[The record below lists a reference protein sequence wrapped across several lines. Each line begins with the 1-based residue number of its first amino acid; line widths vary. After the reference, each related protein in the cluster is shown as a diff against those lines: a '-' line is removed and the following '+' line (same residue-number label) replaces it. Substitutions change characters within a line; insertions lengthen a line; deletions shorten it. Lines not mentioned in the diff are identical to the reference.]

1 MAGKN
6 LSAFLTVDLAMNTAK
21 FQKSIK
27 GASGTTK
34 TLLTALNKITV
45 ASKKTASA
53 LLSVGKTLA
62 GIGAGAAL
70 GGLYAL
76 YNGASDNVKA
86 FEDLRAKLSG
96 VTGDLQSAEKVFW
109 ELNALEDQTT
119 KSTTE
124 LSEALL
130 YLNKFGIGVT
140 SEDMKNL
147 SAVSIGLNKDLAS
160 VTSAIGKAAQG
171 RYQSLKELGIAVDD
185 AGNTLKLSFKGV
197 TTEVEKDTD
206 AIKNY
211 LSNLG
216 KTQFSEV
223 LEAKLQTTD
232 AALNRFKNA
241 WGTLQTEIFRS
252 DGVIGQIF
260 TNIYNQGT
268 DMVNGLI
275 TVFKLESVQ
284 KVIKG
289 AVEHIFNFF
298 KILYE
303 SITGKAIT
311 FKTDWAEIWLNI
323 LNTVNLAIAKFKLL
337 SASLISGF
345 KVLAGAFDDFV
356 YKPIKA
362 LMNKIMRE
370 WDEWQNHFWKKIAEI
385 GTRISAPFV
394 SLAVDYAEL
403 SAEVSKEMDENGSS
417 LNDALKE
424 REGILNEA
432 AKDYAETLENIRK
445 SEEELKKSSEG
456 KQGESVLDN
465 LFGTSSGNAVNAINT
480 AGKKASNVIDT
491 LKREWDSFYKSLVSE
506 SRNSL
511 SERQRLEIEYNEKN
525 IELQKYAAVASA
537 EEISK
542 AKQLIEEQY
551 QLKKKE
557 LEENAQ
563 KEYYSIM
570 ENETELLRMETQK
583 RIDIINQMYK
593 DNLLSATQYM
603 EAQSKLID
611 SYYKNAGKKKT
622 KDTILS
628 DESVDRVTKLKDV
641 TQTLSDAFSDM
652 AGSMNKSS
660 SSYKALFA
668 IQKGFAVASATM
680 NAILAW
686 SQALSDPTQM
696 SWIAKLTQYANAI
709 ALTANIISQLR
720 SVQMYDKGGEIK
732 AGELGIVG
740 EYGPELIQGP
750 ATVTS
755 RKDTADI
762 LNNRNQ
768 SNIVVNLIE
777 DNEKAGTVTEN
788 ATDEETI
795 IDIFVSNIR
804 RGGSISGTLESTY
817 NLRRYGV

>member
-119 KSTTE
+119 ISTSE

-289 AVEHIFNFF
+289 AVEHIYNFF
-298 KILYE
+298 KIMYE

-370 WDEWQNHFWKKIAEI
+370 WDEWQNHFWKKIGEI
-385 GTRISAPFV
+385 STRISAPFV
-394 SLAVDYAEL
+394 SLAMDYAEL

-424 REGILNEA
+424 REGILNQA

-465 LFGTSSGNAVNAINT
+465 LFGASSGNSVNAINT

-570 ENETELLRMETQK
+570 ENETELLRIETQK
-583 RIDIINQMYK
+583 RIDLINQMYK

-628 DESVDRVTKLKDV
+628 DESVDRVNKLKDV
-641 TQTLSDAFSDM
+641 TQNLSDAFSDM

-762 LNNRNQ
+762 LNRNQ
-768 SNIVVNLIE
+768 SNIIVNLIE

>member
-171 RYQSLKELGIAVDD
+171 RYQGIKELGIAVED

-323 LNTVNLAIAKFKLL
+323 LNTVNLAVAKFKLL

-370 WDEWQNHFWKKIAEI
+370 WDEWQNHFWKKIGEI

-394 SLAVDYAEL
+394 SLAMDYAEL

-465 LFGTSSGNAVNAINT
+465 LFGTSSGNSVNAINT

-525 IELQKYAAVASA
+525 VELQKYAAVASA

-542 AKQLIEEQY
+542 AKQLIDEQY

-583 RIDIINQMYK
+583 RIEIINQMYQ

-628 DESVDRVTKLKDV
+628 DESVDRVNKLKDV
-641 TQTLSDAFSDM
+641 TQNLSDAFSDM

-762 LNNRNQ
+762 LNKNQ
-768 SNIVVNLIE
+768 SNIIVNLIE

>member
-86 FEDLRAKLSG
+86 FEDLIAKLSG

-119 KSTTE
+119 ISTSE

-289 AVEHIFNFF
+289 AVEHIYNFF
-298 KILYE
+298 RIMYE

-370 WDEWQNHFWKKIAEI
+370 WDEWQNHFWKKIGEI

-394 SLAVDYAEL
+394 SLALDYAEL
-403 SAEVSKEMDENGSS
+403 SAEVSKDMDENGSS

-465 LFGTSSGNAVNAINT
+465 LFGSSSGNAVNAINT

-570 ENETELLRMETQK
+570 ENETELLRIETQK

-628 DESVDRVTKLKDV
+628 DESVDRVNKLKDV
-641 TQTLSDAFSDM
+641 TQNLSDAFSDM

-762 LNNRNQ
+762 LNRNQ
-768 SNIVVNLIE
+768 SNVIVNLIE

>member
-119 KSTTE
+119 ISTSE

-284 KVIKG
+284 QVIKG

-370 WDEWQNHFWKKIAEI
+370 WDEWQNHFWKKIGEI

-394 SLAVDYAEL
+394 SLAMDYAEL

-511 SERQRLEIEYNEKN
+511 SERERLEIEYNEKN

-542 AKQLIEEQY
+542 AKQLIDEQY

-628 DESVDRVTKLKDV
+628 DESVDRVNKLKDV
-641 TQTLSDAFSDM
+641 TQNLSDAFSDM

-755 RKDTADI
+755 RKDTAEI
-762 LNNRNQ
+762 LNRNQ

>member
-171 RYQSLKELGIAVDD
+171 RYQGIKELGIAVED

-284 KVIKG
+284 QVIKG

-323 LNTVNLAIAKFKLL
+323 LNTVNLAVAKFKLL

-370 WDEWQNHFWKKIAEI
+370 WDEWQNNFWKKIAEI

-465 LFGTSSGNAVNAINT
+465 LFGASSGNAVNAINT

-641 TQTLSDAFSDM
+641 TQNLSDAFSDM

-762 LNNRNQ
+762 LNRNQ

>member
-119 KSTTE
+119 ISTSE

-289 AVEHIFNFF
+289 AVEHIYNFF
-298 KILYE
+298 RIMYE

-370 WDEWQNHFWKKIAEI
+370 WDEWQNHFWKKIGEI
-385 GTRISAPFV
+385 STRISAPFV
-394 SLAVDYAEL
+394 SLAMDYAEL
-403 SAEVSKEMDENGSS
+403 SAEVSKDMDENGSS

-465 LFGTSSGNAVNAINT
+465 LFGASSGNSVNAINT

-570 ENETELLRMETQK
+570 ENETEILRMETQK

-628 DESVDRVTKLKDV
+628 DESVDRVNKLKDV
-641 TQTLSDAFSDM
+641 TQNLSDAFSDM

-762 LNNRNQ
+762 LNRNQ
-768 SNIVVNLIE
+768 SNVIVNLIE

>member
-171 RYQSLKELGIAVDD
+171 RYQGIKELGIAVED

-284 KVIKG
+284 QVIKG

-323 LNTVNLAIAKFKLL
+323 LNTVNLAVAKFKLL

-370 WDEWQNHFWKKIAEI
+370 WDDWQNHFWKKIGEI

-403 SAEVSKEMDENGSS
+403 SSEVAKDMNENGSS

-424 REGILNEA
+424 REGILNQA

-465 LFGTSSGNAVNAINT
+465 LFGTSSGNTVNAINT

-563 KEYYSIM
+563 KEYFSIM

-628 DESVDRVTKLKDV
+628 DESVDRVNKLKDV
-641 TQTLSDAFSDM
+641 TQNLSDAFSDM

-755 RKDTADI
+755 RKDTAEI
-762 LNNRNQ
+762 LNRNQ
-768 SNIVVNLIE
+768 SNIIVNLIE

>member
-119 KSTTE
+119 ISTSE

-289 AVEHIFNFF
+289 AVEHIYNFF
-298 KILYE
+298 KIMYE

-370 WDEWQNHFWKKIAEI
+370 WDEWQNHFWKKIGEI
-385 GTRISAPFV
+385 STRISAPFV
-394 SLAVDYAEL
+394 SLALDYAEL
-403 SAEVSKEMDENGSS
+403 SAEVSKDMDENGSS

-465 LFGTSSGNAVNAINT
+465 LFGSSSGNAVNAINT

-628 DESVDRVTKLKDV
+628 DESVDRVNKLKDV
-641 TQTLSDAFSDM
+641 TQNLSDAFSDM

-762 LNNRNQ
+762 LNRNQ
-768 SNIVVNLIE
+768 SNIIVNLIE

>member
-119 KSTTE
+119 ISTSE

-289 AVEHIFNFF
+289 AVEHIYNFF
-298 KILYE
+298 RIMYE

-370 WDEWQNHFWKKIAEI
+370 WDEWQNHFWKKIGEI
-385 GTRISAPFV
+385 STRISAPFV
-394 SLAVDYAEL
+394 SLALDYAEL
-403 SAEVSKEMDENGSS
+403 SAEVAKDMDENGSS

-424 REGILNEA
+424 REGILNQA

-465 LFGTSSGNAVNAINT
+465 LFGSSSGNAVNAINT

-570 ENETELLRMETQK
+570 ENETELLRIETQK

-628 DESVDRVTKLKDV
+628 DESVDRVNKLKDV
-641 TQTLSDAFSDM
+641 TQNLSDAFSDM

-762 LNNRNQ
+762 LNRNQ

-777 DNEKAGTVTEN
+777 DNEKAGTVNEN

>member
-119 KSTTE
+119 ISTSE

-289 AVEHIFNFF
+289 AVEHIYNFF
-298 KILYE
+298 RIMYE

-370 WDEWQNHFWKKIAEI
+370 WDEWQNHFWKKIGEI

-394 SLAVDYAEL
+394 SLALDYAEL
-403 SAEVSKEMDENGSS
+403 SAEVSKDMDENGSS

-465 LFGTSSGNAVNAINT
+465 LFGASSGNSVNAINT

-570 ENETELLRMETQK
+570 ENETELLRIETQK

-628 DESVDRVTKLKDV
+628 DESVDRVNKLKDV
-641 TQTLSDAFSDM
+641 TQNLSDAFSDM

-755 RKDTADI
+755 RRDTADI
-762 LNNRNQ
+762 LNRNQ

>member
-119 KSTTE
+119 ISTSE

-284 KVIKG
+284 QVIKG

-323 LNTVNLAIAKFKLL
+323 LNTVNLAVAKFKLL

-370 WDEWQNHFWKKIAEI
+370 WDEWQNNFWKKIGEI

-394 SLAVDYAEL
+394 SLAMDYAEL

-456 KQGESVLDN
+456 KQGGSVLDN

-511 SERQRLEIEYNEKN
+511 SERERLEIEYNEKN

-542 AKQLIEEQY
+542 AKQLIDEQY

-563 KEYYSIM
+563 KEYFSIM

-628 DESVDRVTKLKDV
+628 DESVDRVNKLKDV
-641 TQTLSDAFSDM
+641 TQNLSDAFSDM

-755 RKDTADI
+755 RKDTAEI
-762 LNNRNQ
+762 LNRNQ

>member
-171 RYQSLKELGIAVDD
+171 RYQSLKELGIAVED

-268 DMVNGLI
+268 EMVNGLI

-284 KVIKG
+284 QVIKG

-323 LNTVNLAIAKFKLL
+323 LNTVNLAVAKFKLL

-370 WDEWQNHFWKKIAEI
+370 WDEWQNHFWKKIGEI
-385 GTRISAPFV
+385 GTRIASPAV
-394 SLAVDYAEL
+394 SLALDYAEL

-424 REGILNEA
+424 REGILNQA

-542 AKQLIEEQY
+542 AKQLIDEQY

>member
-119 KSTTE
+119 ISTSE

-289 AVEHIFNFF
+289 AVEHIYNFF
-298 KILYE
+298 RIMYE

-370 WDEWQNHFWKKIAEI
+370 WDEWQNHFWKKIGEI
-385 GTRISAPFV
+385 STRISAPFV
-394 SLAVDYAEL
+394 SLALDYAEL
-403 SAEVSKEMDENGSS
+403 SAEVSKDMDENGSS

-424 REGILNEA
+424 REGILNQA

-465 LFGTSSGNAVNAINT
+465 LFGASSGNSVNAINT

-557 LEENAQ
+557 LKENAQ

-583 RIDIINQMYK
+583 RIDLINQMYK

-628 DESVDRVTKLKDV
+628 DESVDRVNKLKDV
-641 TQTLSDAFSDM
+641 TQNLSDAFSDM

-762 LNNRNQ
+762 LNRNQ

-777 DNEKAGTVTEN
+777 DNEKAGTVNEN

>member
-119 KSTTE
+119 ISTSE

-147 SAVSIGLNKDLAS
+147 SAVSIGLNKDLES

-289 AVEHIFNFF
+289 AVEHIYNFF
-298 KILYE
+298 RIMYE

-370 WDEWQNHFWKKIAEI
+370 WDEWQNHFWKKIGEI

-394 SLAVDYAEL
+394 SLALDYAEL
-403 SAEVSKEMDENGSS
+403 SAEVSKDMDENGSS

-424 REGILNEA
+424 REGILNQA

-465 LFGTSSGNAVNAINT
+465 LFGASSGNSVNAINT

-557 LEENAQ
+557 LKENAQ

-583 RIDIINQMYK
+583 RIDLINQMYK

-628 DESVDRVTKLKDV
+628 DESVDRVNKLKDV
-641 TQTLSDAFSDM
+641 TQNLSDAFSDM

-762 LNNRNQ
+762 LNRNQ

-777 DNEKAGTVTEN
+777 DNEKAGTVNEN

>member
-119 KSTTE
+119 ISTSE

-289 AVEHIFNFF
+289 AVEHIYNFF
-298 KILYE
+298 RIMYE

-370 WDEWQNHFWKKIAEI
+370 WDEWQNHFWKKIGEI
-385 GTRISAPFV
+385 STRISAPFV

-424 REGILNEA
+424 REGILNQA

-465 LFGTSSGNAVNAINT
+465 LFGASSGNSVNAINT

-570 ENETELLRMETQK
+570 ENETELLRIETQK
-583 RIDIINQMYK
+583 RIDLINQMYK

-628 DESVDRVTKLKDV
+628 DESVDRVNKLKDV
-641 TQTLSDAFSDM
+641 TQNLSDAFSDM

-762 LNNRNQ
+762 LNRNQ
-768 SNIVVNLIE
+768 SNIIVNLIE

>member
-76 YNGASDNVKA
+76 YSGASDNVKA

-171 RYQSLKELGIAVDD
+171 RYQSLKELGIAVED

-260 TNIYNQGT
+260 TNIYNHGT

-289 AVEHIFNFF
+289 AVEHIYNFF
-298 KILYE
+298 RIMYE

-370 WDEWQNHFWKKIAEI
+370 WDDWQNNFWKKIGEI
-385 GTRISAPFV
+385 STRISAPFV
-394 SLAVDYAEL
+394 SLALDYAEL

-424 REGILNEA
+424 REGILNQA

-525 IELQKYAAVASA
+525 IELQKYAAIASA

-660 SSYKALFA
+660 SSYKTLFA

-762 LNNRNQ
+762 LNRNQ

>member
-119 KSTTE
+119 ISTSE

-223 LEAKLQTTD
+223 LE
-232 AALNRFKNA
+232 FKNA

-289 AVEHIFNFF
+289 AVEHIYNFF
-298 KILYE
+298 RIMYE

-370 WDEWQNHFWKKIAEI
+370 WDEWQNHFWKKIGEI
-385 GTRISAPFV
+385 STRISAPFV
-394 SLAVDYAEL
+394 SLAMDYAEL
-403 SAEVSKEMDENGSS
+403 SAEVSKEMDANGSS

-465 LFGTSSGNAVNAINT
+465 LFGASSGNAVNAINT

-511 SERQRLEIEYNEKN
+511 SERQRLEIEYNEK
-525 IELQKYAAVASA
+525 
-537 EEISK
+537 
-542 AKQLIEEQY
+542 
-551 QLKKKE
+551 
-557 LEENAQ
+557 
-563 KEYYSIM
+563 
-570 ENETELLRMETQK
+570 
-583 RIDIINQMYK
+583 
-593 DNLLSATQYM
+593 
-603 EAQSKLID
+603 
-611 SYYKNAGKKKT
+611 KN
-622 KDTILS
+622 
-628 DESVDRVTKLKDV
+628 
-641 TQTLSDAFSDM
+641 
-652 AGSMNKSS
+652 
-660 SSYKALFA
+660 
-668 IQKGFAVASATM
+668 
-680 NAILAW
+680 
-686 SQALSDPTQM
+686 
-696 SWIAKLTQYANAI
+696 
-709 ALTANIISQLR
+709 
-720 SVQMYDKGGEIK
+720 
-732 AGELGIVG
+732 
-740 EYGPELIQGP
+740 
-750 ATVTS
+750 
-755 RKDTADI
+755 
-762 LNNRNQ
+762 
-768 SNIVVNLIE
+768 
-777 DNEKAGTVTEN
+777 
-788 ATDEETI
+788 
-795 IDIFVSNIR
+795 
-804 RGGSISGTLESTY
+804 SIS
-817 NLRRYGV
+817 

>member
-86 FEDLRAKLSG
+86 FEDLRAKLSA

-119 KSTTE
+119 ISTSE

-289 AVEHIFNFF
+289 AVEHIYNFF
-298 KILYE
+298 RIMYE

-370 WDEWQNHFWKKIAEI
+370 WDEWQNHFWKKIGEI

-394 SLAVDYAEL
+394 SLALDYAEL
-403 SAEVSKEMDENGSS
+403 SAEVSKDMDENGSS

-465 LFGTSSGNAVNAINT
+465 LFGASSGNSVNAINT

-557 LEENAQ
+557 
-563 KEYYSIM
+563 
-570 ENETELLRMETQK
+570 NETELLRIETQK

-628 DESVDRVTKLKDV
+628 DESVDRVNKLKDV
-641 TQTLSDAFSDM
+641 TQNLSDAFSDM

-762 LNNRNQ
+762 LNRNQ

>member
-45 ASKKTASA
+45 ATKKTASA

-171 RYQSLKELGIAVDD
+171 RYQGIKELGIAVED

-284 KVIKG
+284 QVIKG

-323 LNTVNLAIAKFKLL
+323 LNTVNLAVAKFKLL

-370 WDEWQNHFWKKIAEI
+370 WDEWQNHFWKKIGEI
-385 GTRISAPFV
+385 GTRIAFPAV
-394 SLAVDYAEL
+394 SLALDYAEL

-424 REGILNEA
+424 REGILNQA

-465 LFGTSSGNAVNAINT
+465 LFGTSSGNSVNAINT

-542 AKQLIEEQY
+542 AKQLIDEQY

-583 RIDIINQMYK
+583 RIDIINQMYQ

-622 KDTILS
+622 RDTILS
-628 DESVDRVTKLKDV
+628 DESVERVTKLKDV

-762 LNNRNQ
+762 LNRNQ
-768 SNIVVNLIE
+768 SNVIVNLIE

-788 ATDEETI
+788 TTDEETI

>member
-171 RYQSLKELGIAVDD
+171 RYQGIKELGIAVED

-284 KVIKG
+284 QVIKG

-323 LNTVNLAIAKFKLL
+323 LNTVNLAVAKFKLL

-370 WDEWQNHFWKKIAEI
+370 WDEWQNHFWKKIGEI
-385 GTRISAPFV
+385 STRISAPFV

-424 REGILNEA
+424 REGILNQA

-465 LFGTSSGNAVNAINT
+465 LFGTSSGNSVNAINT

-506 SRNSL
+506 SKNSL

-762 LNNRNQ
+762 LNRNQ

>member
-76 YNGASDNVKA
+76 YTGASDNVKA

-171 RYQSLKELGIAVDD
+171 RYQGIKELGIAVED

-323 LNTVNLAIAKFKLL
+323 LNTVNLAVAKFKLL

-362 LMNKIMRE
+362 LMNKIMKE
-370 WDEWQNHFWKKIAEI
+370 WDDWQNHFWKKIGEV

-465 LFGTSSGNAVNAINT
+465 LFGTSSGNSVNAINT

-542 AKQLIEEQY
+542 AKQLIDEQY

-593 DNLLSATQYM
+593 DNLLSATQFM

-628 DESVDRVTKLKDV
+628 DESVDRVNKLKDV
-641 TQTLSDAFSDM
+641 TQNLSDAFSDM

-755 RKDTADI
+755 RKDTAEI
-762 LNNRNQ
+762 LNRNQ

>member
-171 RYQSLKELGIAVDD
+171 RYQGIKELGIAVED

-268 DMVNGLI
+268 EMVNGLI

-284 KVIKG
+284 QVIKG

-298 KILYE
+298 KIMYE

-323 LNTVNLAIAKFKLL
+323 LNTVTLAIAKFKLL

-370 WDEWQNHFWKKIAEI
+370 WDEWQNHFWKKIGEI

-465 LFGTSSGNAVNAINT
+465 LFGASSGNAVNAINT

-628 DESVDRVTKLKDV
+628 DESVDRVNKLKDV
-641 TQTLSDAFSDM
+641 TQNLSDAFSDM

-755 RKDTADI
+755 RKDTAEI
-762 LNNRNQ
+762 LNRNQ

>member
-171 RYQSLKELGIAVDD
+171 RYQGIKELGIAVED

-260 TNIYNQGT
+260 TSIYNQGT

-284 KVIKG
+284 QVIKG

-323 LNTVNLAIAKFKLL
+323 LNTVNLAVAKFKLL

-362 LMNKIMRE
+362 LMNKIMKE
-370 WDEWQNHFWKKIAEI
+370 WDDWQNHFWKKIGEI
-385 GTRISAPFV
+385 STRISAPFV
-394 SLAVDYAEL
+394 SLAMDYAEL

-424 REGILNEA
+424 REGILNQA

-465 LFGTSSGNAVNAINT
+465 LFGTSSGNSVNAINT

-506 SRNSL
+506 SKNSL

-628 DESVDRVTKLKDV
+628 DESVDRVNKLKDV
-641 TQTLSDAFSDM
+641 TQNLSDAFSDM

-762 LNNRNQ
+762 LNRNQ

>member
-76 YNGASDNVKA
+76 YSGASDNVKA

-171 RYQSLKELGIAVDD
+171 RYQGIKELGIAVED

-298 KILYE
+298 RIMYE

-362 LMNKIMRE
+362 LMNKIMKE
-370 WDEWQNHFWKKIAEI
+370 WDDWQNHFWKKIGEI

-394 SLAVDYAEL
+394 SLAMDYAEL

-465 LFGTSSGNAVNAINT
+465 LFGASSGNSVNAINT

-563 KEYYSIM
+563 KEYFSIM

-755 RKDTADI
+755 RKDTAEI
-762 LNNRNQ
+762 LNRNQ

-777 DNEKAGTVTEN
+777 DNEKAGTVNEN

>member
-171 RYQSLKELGIAVDD
+171 RYQGIKELGIAVED

-323 LNTVNLAIAKFKLL
+323 LNTVNLAVAKFKLL

-370 WDEWQNHFWKKIAEI
+370 WDEWQNHFWKKIGEI

-394 SLAVDYAEL
+394 SLAMDYAEL

-465 LFGTSSGNAVNAINT
+465 LFGTSSGNSVNAINT

-542 AKQLIEEQY
+542 AKQLIDEQY

-755 RKDTADI
+755 RKDTAEI
-762 LNNRNQ
+762 LNRNQ

>member
-171 RYQSLKELGIAVDD
+171 RYQGIKELGIAVED

-260 TNIYNQGT
+260 TNIYNHGT

-284 KVIKG
+284 QVIKG
-289 AVEHIFNFF
+289 AVEHIFDFF
-298 KILYE
+298 KIMYE

-323 LNTVNLAIAKFKLL
+323 LNTVNLAVAKFKLL

-370 WDEWQNHFWKKIAEI
+370 WDEWQNHFWKKIGEI
-385 GTRISAPFV
+385 STRIASPAI
-394 SLAVDYAEL
+394 SLALDYAEL

-465 LFGTSSGNAVNAINT
+465 LFGASSGNAVNAINT

-563 KEYYSIM
+563 KEYFSIM

-628 DESVDRVTKLKDV
+628 DESVDRVNKLKEV
-641 TQTLSDAFSDM
+641 TQNLSDAFSDM

-755 RKDTADI
+755 RKDTAEI
-762 LNNRNQ
+762 LNRNQ
-768 SNIVVNLIE
+768 SNIIVNLIE

>member
-171 RYQSLKELGIAVDD
+171 RYQGIKELGIAVED

-289 AVEHIFNFF
+289 AVEHIYNFF
-298 KILYE
+298 RIMYE

-370 WDEWQNHFWKKIAEI
+370 WDEWQNHFWKKIGEI

-394 SLAVDYAEL
+394 SLALDYAEL

-465 LFGTSSGNAVNAINT
+465 LFGASSGNAVNAINT

-570 ENETELLRMETQK
+570 ENETEILRMETQK

-628 DESVDRVTKLKDV
+628 DESVDRVNKLKDV
-641 TQTLSDAFSDM
+641 TQNLSDAFSDM

-762 LNNRNQ
+762 LNRNQ
-768 SNIVVNLIE
+768 SNIIVNLIE
-777 DNEKAGTVTEN
+777 DNEKAGTVNEN

>member
-76 YNGASDNVKA
+76 YSGASDNVKA

-171 RYQSLKELGIAVDD
+171 RYQGIKELGIAVED

-284 KVIKG
+284 QVIKG

-303 SITGKAIT
+303 SITGKAIN

-323 LNTVNLAIAKFKLL
+323 LNTVNLAVAKFKLV

-362 LMNKIMRE
+362 LMNKIMKD
-370 WDEWQNHFWKKIAEI
+370 WDEWQNHFWKKIGEI

-563 KEYYSIM
+563 KEYFSIM

-628 DESVDRVTKLKDV
+628 DESVDRVNKLKDV
-641 TQTLSDAFSDM
+641 TQNLSDAFSDM

-755 RKDTADI
+755 RKDTEAI
-762 LNNRNQ
+762 LSKNNA
-768 SNIVVNLIE
+768 NITVNLFE
-777 DNEKAGTVTEN
+777 DSEKAGTVEEN
-788 ATDEETI
+788 QTDEETI

>member
-1 MAGKN
+1 M
-6 LSAFLTVDLAMNTAK
+6 
-21 FQKSIK
+21 
-27 GASGTTK
+27 
-34 TLLTALNKITV
+34 
-45 ASKKTASA
+45 
-53 LLSVGKTLA
+53 GKTLA

-119 KSTTE
+119 ISTSE

-147 SAVSIGLNKDLAS
+147 SAVSIGLNKDLTS

-289 AVEHIFNFF
+289 AVEHIYNFF
-298 KILYE
+298 RIMYE

-370 WDEWQNHFWKKIAEI
+370 WDEWQNHFWKKIGEI
-385 GTRISAPFV
+385 STRISAPFV
-394 SLAVDYAEL
+394 SLALDYAEL
-403 SAEVSKEMDENGSS
+403 SAEVSKDMDENGSS

-465 LFGTSSGNAVNAINT
+465 LFGASSGNSVNAINT

-570 ENETELLRMETQK
+570 ENETELLRIETQK
-583 RIDIINQMYK
+583 RIDLINQMYK

-628 DESVDRVTKLKDV
+628 DESVDRVNKLKDV
-641 TQTLSDAFSDM
+641 TQNLSDAFSDM

-720 SVQMYDKGGEIK
+720 SVQMYDRGGEIK

-755 RKDTADI
+755 RRDTADI
-762 LNNRNQ
+762 LNRNQ

-777 DNEKAGTVTEN
+777 DNEKAGTVNEN

>member
-6 LSAFLTVDLAMNTAK
+6 LSAFLTVDLAMNTVK

-171 RYQSLKELGIAVDD
+171 RYQGIKELGIAVED

-323 LNTVNLAIAKFKLL
+323 LNTVNLAVAKFKLL

-370 WDEWQNHFWKKIAEI
+370 WDEWQNHFWKKIGEI
-385 GTRISAPFV
+385 GIRISAPFV
-394 SLAVDYAEL
+394 SLAMDYAEL

-465 LFGTSSGNAVNAINT
+465 LFGTSSGNSVNAINT

-542 AKQLIEEQY
+542 AKQLIDEQY

-583 RIDIINQMYK
+583 RIDIINQMYQ
-593 DNLLSATQYM
+593 DNLLSATQFM

-755 RKDTADI
+755 RKDTAEI
-762 LNNRNQ
+762 LNRNQ

-777 DNEKAGTVTEN
+777 DNEKAGTVNEN

>member
-119 KSTTE
+119 ISTSE

-289 AVEHIFNFF
+289 AVEHIYNFF
-298 KILYE
+298 KIMYE

-370 WDEWQNHFWKKIAEI
+370 WDEWQNHFWKKIGEI
-385 GTRISAPFV
+385 STRISAPFV
-394 SLAVDYAEL
+394 SLALDYAEL
-403 SAEVSKEMDENGSS
+403 SAEVSKDMDENGSS

-465 LFGTSSGNAVNAINT
+465 LFGASSGNSVNAINT

-583 RIDIINQMYK
+583 RIDLINQMYK

-628 DESVDRVTKLKDV
+628 DESVDRVNKLKDV
-641 TQTLSDAFSDM
+641 TQNLSDAFSDM

-762 LNNRNQ
+762 LNRNQ
-768 SNIVVNLIE
+768 SHIVVNLIE
-777 DNEKAGTVTEN
+777 DNEKAGTVNEN

>member
-171 RYQSLKELGIAVDD
+171 RYQGIKELGIAVED

-298 KILYE
+298 KIMYE

-323 LNTVNLAIAKFKLL
+323 LNTVNLAVAKFKLL

-370 WDEWQNHFWKKIAEI
+370 WDEWQNHFWKKIGEI

-394 SLAVDYAEL
+394 SLAMDYAEI

-465 LFGTSSGNAVNAINT
+465 LFGASSGNAVNAINT

-755 RKDTADI
+755 RKDTAEI
-762 LNNRNQ
+762 LNRNQ

>member
-119 KSTTE
+119 ISTSE

-289 AVEHIFNFF
+289 AVEHIYNFF
-298 KILYE
+298 KIMYE

-370 WDEWQNHFWKKIAEI
+370 WDEWQNHFWKKIGEI
-385 GTRISAPFV
+385 STRISAPFV
-394 SLAVDYAEL
+394 SLALDYAEL
-403 SAEVSKEMDENGSS
+403 SAEVSKDMDENGSS

-465 LFGTSSGNAVNAINT
+465 LFGSSSGNAVNAINT

-628 DESVDRVTKLKDV
+628 DESVDRVNKLKDV
-641 TQTLSDAFSDM
+641 TQNLSDAFSDM

-762 LNNRNQ
+762 LNRNQ

-777 DNEKAGTVTEN
+777 DNEKAGTVNEN

>member
-140 SEDMKNL
+140 SEDMQNL

-171 RYQSLKELGIAVDD
+171 RYQSLKELGIAVED

-298 KILYE
+298 KIMYE

-370 WDEWQNHFWKKIAEI
+370 WDEWQNHFWKKIGEI

-394 SLAVDYAEL
+394 SLAMDYAEL

-465 LFGTSSGNAVNAINT
+465 LFGTSSGNSVNAINT

-762 LNNRNQ
+762 LNRNQ
-768 SNIVVNLIE
+768 SNIIVNLIE
-777 DNEKAGTVTEN
+777 DNEKAGNVTEN

>member
-119 KSTTE
+119 ISTSE

-289 AVEHIFNFF
+289 AVEHIYNFF
-298 KILYE
+298 RIMYE

-370 WDEWQNHFWKKIAEI
+370 WDEWQNHFWKKIGEI
-385 GTRISAPFV
+385 STRISAPFV
-394 SLAVDYAEL
+394 SLALDYAEL
-403 SAEVSKEMDENGSS
+403 SAEVSKDMDENGSS

-465 LFGTSSGNAVNAINT
+465 LFGASSGNSVNAINT

-570 ENETELLRMETQK
+570 ENETELLRIETQK

-628 DESVDRVTKLKDV
+628 DESVDRVNKLKDV
-641 TQTLSDAFSDM
+641 TQNLSDAFSDM

-762 LNNRNQ
+762 LNRNQ

>member
-6 LSAFLTVDLAMNTAK
+6 LSAFHTVDLAMNTAK

-119 KSTTE
+119 ISTSE

-289 AVEHIFNFF
+289 AVEHIYNFF
-298 KILYE
+298 KIMYE

-370 WDEWQNHFWKKIAEI
+370 WDEWQNHFWKKIGEI
-385 GTRISAPFV
+385 STRISAPFV
-394 SLAVDYAEL
+394 SLALDYAEL
-403 SAEVSKEMDENGSS
+403 SAEVAKDMDENGSS

-424 REGILNEA
+424 REGILNQA

-465 LFGTSSGNAVNAINT
+465 LFGSSSGNAVNAINT

-542 AKQLIEEQY
+542 AKQLIDEQY

-570 ENETELLRMETQK
+570 ENETELLRIETQK

-628 DESVDRVTKLKDV
+628 DESVDRVNKLKDV
-641 TQTLSDAFSDM
+641 TQNLSDAFSDM

-762 LNNRNQ
+762 LNRNQ
-768 SNIVVNLIE
+768 SNIIVNLIE

>member
-171 RYQSLKELGIAVDD
+171 RYQGIKELGIAVED

-323 LNTVNLAIAKFKLL
+323 LNTVNLAVAKFKLL

-370 WDEWQNHFWKKIAEI
+370 WDEWQNNFWKKIGEI
-385 GTRISAPFV
+385 GIRISAPFV
-394 SLAVDYAEL
+394 SLAMDYAEL

-465 LFGTSSGNAVNAINT
+465 LFGASSGNAVNAINT

-762 LNNRNQ
+762 LNRNQ
-768 SNIVVNLIE
+768 TNIVVNLIE

>member
-76 YNGASDNVKA
+76 YTGASDNVKA

-171 RYQSLKELGIAVDD
+171 RYQGIKELGIAVED

-323 LNTVNLAIAKFKLL
+323 LNTVNLAVAKFKLL

-362 LMNKIMRE
+362 LMNKIMKE
-370 WDEWQNHFWKKIAEI
+370 WDDWQNHFWKKIGEI

-394 SLAVDYAEL
+394 SLAMDYAEL

-424 REGILNEA
+424 REGILNQA

-465 LFGTSSGNAVNAINT
+465 LFGASSGNAVNAINT

-570 ENETELLRMETQK
+570 ENETEILRMETQK
-583 RIDIINQMYK
+583 RIDIINQMYQ

-762 LNNRNQ
+762 LNRNQ

-777 DNEKAGTVTEN
+777 DNEKAGTVNEN